1 MRRDTPA
8 MTRYARFASNA
19 PPEELIHCLVLW
31 NIDLTLVDVT
41 RVTRDAYVD
50 AFRRVTG
57 RPLVQLPQMAGQSE
71 SEIFFEALARNDAAP
86 TVPAAAVPTDDGSDE
101 LLARFVSELATAFG
115 ARRESL
121 AKRGRV
127 LPGAREAVLAVADLP
142 GVVQSVLTGTIRPN
156 AAEKLCAFGLE
167 PFFDFEIGG
176 YGSEIYP
183 KGAQLMM
190 SRSRAAEKYG
200 VAFGEASTV
209 YIGDSTRDV
218 EAARL
223 GGARSVAVATGRS
236 TEADLHA
243 AGADIVL
250 PDLTDVTRRD
260 PRDPAA
266 DHALSRLNRPGRP
279 ASVIMEARPDPASW
293 RLASAP
299 RPVIGAA
306 GHPGR
311 PGPGGGSR
319 AG

>member
-1 MRRDTPA
+1 MRLGAGHEAVRSLRPSA
-8 MTRYARFASNA
+8 
-19 PPEELIHCLVLW
+19 PEELIHCLVLW

-86 TVPAAAVPTDDGSDE
+86 TVPAAVAPTDDGSDE

-121 AKRGRV
+121 AKRGHV

-218 EAARL
+218 EAARV

-250 PDLTDVTRRD
+250 PDLTDVT
-260 PRDPAA
+260 A
-266 DHALSRLNRPGRP
+266 
-279 ASVIMEARPDPASW
+279 VIRGIQLLTMP
-293 RLASAP
+293 SA
-299 RPVIGAA
+299 G
-306 GHPGR
+306 
-311 PGPGGGSR
+311 
-319 AG
+319 